1 MKELMKT
8 NSACL
13 VIAGHAPNEK
23 ERKEMPVYK
32 DEQRNSWYC
41 KCNYKDWLGE
51 SKSKMKRGFATK
63 REALQWERE
72 FLERQSASMDM
83 KFSSFVDVYFVDKAP
98 RLKERSVMTKRILI
112 ETKILP
118 YFGEKKMS
126 EITAV
131 DIIKWQNVLLNQEYK
146 PTYLRMIQNQMTAIF
161 NHAERLYDLKDN
173 PCKKVDKMGRAN
185 AKELNFWTKEEY
197 EVFIQGFTKSE
208 EMYRII
214 FQMLFWLGCRVGEL
228 LALTSED
235 INLENGTVSISKTYF
250 RRNQTDYITSPK
262 TESSNRKITI
272 PNFLQKELQRFLDRQ
287 YGLTAEERIFPIT
300 DRAIQKKMKQK
311 TELAKLKPIRVHDL
325 RHSHIALLIEK
336 GMQPLVIAQRVG
348 HDSVNTTM
356 NIYGHLY
363 PNKQKQVAD
372 MLNAEATGN
381 ATNNLVD
388 MATENHYRK
397 AGGWS

>member
-1 MKELMKT
+1 
-8 NSACL
+8 
-13 VIAGHAPNEK
+13 
-23 ERKEMPVYK
+23 MPVYK
-32 DEQRNSWYC
+32 DEKRNTWYC
-41 KCNYKDWLGE
+41 KCNYRDWLGE

-63 REALQWERE
+63 KEALEWERE
-72 FLERQSASMDM
+72 FLQRQSSSMDM
-83 KFSSFVDVYFVDKAP
+83 KLSSFVDVYFDDKAP
-98 RLKERSVMTKRILI
+98 RLKERSIMTKRTLI

-118 YFGEKKMS
+118 YFGDKQMND
-126 EITAV
+126 ITAV
-131 DIIKWQNVLLNQEYK
+131 DIIKWQNALLNQEYK
-146 PTYLRMIQNQMTAIF
+146 PTYLRMIQNQLTALF
-161 NHAERLYDLKDN
+161 NHAERFYDLKDN

-185 AKELNFWTKEEY
+185 AKELNFWTKDEF
-197 EVFIQGFTKSE
+197 EVFIQCFTEEE

-214 FQMLFWLGCRVGEL
+214 FLMLFWLGCRAGEL
-228 LALTSED
+228 LALTESD
-235 INLENGTVSISKTYF
+235 IDLEGGTVSISKTYF
-250 RRNQTDYITSPK
+250 RRNKTDYITAPK

-272 PNFLQKELQRFLDRQ
+272 PQFLQDEIKQFLDRQ
-287 YGLTAEERIFPIT
+287 YELMPEERIFPIT

-311 TELAKLKPIRVHDL
+311 TEQAKLKPIRVHDL

-372 MLNAEATGN
+372 LLNAEATGELK
-381 ATNNLVD
+381 NNLVD
-388 MATENHYRK
+388 METEKRFRK

>member
-1 MKELMKT
+1 
-8 NSACL
+8 
-13 VIAGHAPNEK
+13 
-23 ERKEMPVYK
+23 MPVYK
-32 DEQRNSWYC
+32 DEKRNTWYC

-63 REALQWERE
+63 KDAQQWERE
-72 FLERQSASMDM
+72 FLQRQSASMDM
-83 KFSSFVDVYFVDKAP
+83 KFASFVEVYFEDKAP
-98 RLKERSVMTKRILI
+98 RLKERSIMTKRILF
-112 ETKILP
+112 ETKIIP
-118 YFGEKKMS
+118 YFGEKQMN
-126 EITAV
+126 EITPV
-131 DIIKWQNVLLNQEYK
+131 DIIKWQNALLNQDYK
-146 PTYLRMIQNQMTAIF
+146 PTYLRMIQNQVTALF
-161 NHAERLYDLKDN
+161 NHAERFYQLKES

-185 AKELNFWTKEEY
+185 AKELNFWTKDEY
-197 EVFIQGFTKSE
+197 EQFIQGFTEEE

-214 FQMLFWLGCRVGEL
+214 FQMLFWLSCRVGEL

-235 INLENGTVSISKTYF
+235 IDFEGGTVSISKTYY
-250 RRNQTDYITSPK
+250 RRNQTDYITPPK

-272 PNFLQKELQRFLDRQ
+272 PKFLQEELKNFLDRQ
-287 YGLTAEERIFPIT
+287 YGLTPEERIFPIT

-325 RHSHIALLIEK
+325 RHSHIAFLIEK
-336 GMQPLVIAQRVG
+336 GLQPLVIAQRVG

-372 MLNAEATGN
+372 MLNAEATGEPESK
-381 ATNNLVD
+381 LVD
-388 MATENHYRK
+388 MATEMRYRK

>member
-1 MKELMKT
+1 
-8 NSACL
+8 
-13 VIAGHAPNEK
+13 
-23 ERKEMPVYK
+23 MPVYK
-32 DEQRNSWYC
+32 DEKRNTWYC
-41 KCNYKDWLGE
+41 KCNYRDWLGE

-63 REALQWERE
+63 KEALEWERE
-72 FLERQSASMDM
+72 FLQRQSSSMDM
-83 KFSSFVDVYFVDKAP
+83 KLSSFGDVYFDDKAP
-98 RLKERSVMTKRILI
+98 RLKERSIMTKRTLI

-118 YFGEKKMS
+118 YFGDKQMND
-126 EITAV
+126 ITAV
-131 DIIKWQNVLLNQEYK
+131 DIIKWQNALLNQEYK
-146 PTYLRMIQNQMTAIF
+146 PTYLRMIQNQLTALF
-161 NHAERLYDLKDN
+161 NHAERFYDLKDN

-185 AKELNFWTKEEY
+185 AKELNFWTKDEF
-197 EVFIQGFTKSE
+197 EVFIQCFTEEE

-214 FQMLFWLGCRVGEL
+214 FLMLFWLGCRVGEL
-228 LALTSED
+228 LALTESD
-235 INLENGTVSISKTYF
+235 IDLEGGTVSISKTYF
-250 RRNQTDYITSPK
+250 RRNKTDYITAPK

-272 PNFLQKELQRFLDRQ
+272 PQFLQDEIKQFLDRQ
-287 YGLTAEERIFPIT
+287 YELMPEERIFPIT

-311 TELAKLKPIRVHDL
+311 TEQAKLKPIRVHDL

-372 MLNAEATGN
+372 LLNAEATGELK
-381 ATNNLVD
+381 NNLVD
-388 MATENHYRK
+388 METEKRFRR

>member
-1 MKELMKT
+1 
-8 NSACL
+8 
-13 VIAGHAPNEK
+13 
-23 ERKEMPVYK
+23 MPVYK
-32 DEQRNSWYC
+32 DENRNTWYC
-41 KCNYKDWLGE
+41 KCNYRDWLGE

-63 REALQWERE
+63 KEALEWERE
-72 FLERQSASMDM
+72 FLQRQSASMDM
-83 KFSSFVDVYFVDKAP
+83 KLSSFVDVYFEDKAP
-98 RLKERSVMTKRILI
+98 RLKERSIMTKRTLI

-118 YFGEKKMS
+118 YFGDKQMN

-131 DIIKWQNVLLNQEYK
+131 DIIKWQNALLNQEYK
-146 PTYLRMIQNQMTAIF
+146 PTYLRMIQNQLTALF
-161 NHAERLYDLKDN
+161 NHAERFYDLKDN

-185 AKELNFWTKEEY
+185 AKELNFWTKDEF
-197 EVFIQGFTKSE
+197 EVFIQCFTEEE

-214 FQMLFWLGCRVGEL
+214 FLMLFWLGCRVGEL

-235 INLENGTVSISKTYF
+235 IDFENGTVSISKTYF
-250 RRNQTDYITSPK
+250 RRNKTDYITAPK

-272 PNFLQKELQRFLDRQ
+272 PQFLQKEIKQFLDRQ
-287 YGLTAEERIFPIT
+287 YELMPEERIFPIT

-311 TELAKLKPIRVHDL
+311 TEQARLKPIRVHDL

-372 MLNAEATGN
+372 LLNAEATGELE
-381 ATNNLVD
+381 NNLVD
-388 MATENHYRK
+388 METERRFRK

>member
-1 MKELMKT
+1 
-8 NSACL
+8 
-13 VIAGHAPNEK
+13 
-23 ERKEMPVYK
+23 MPVYK
-32 DEQRNSWYC
+32 DEKRNTWYC
-41 KCNYKDWLGE
+41 KCNYRDWLGE

-63 REALQWERE
+63 KEALEWERE
-72 FLERQSASMDM
+72 FLQRQSSSMDM
-83 KFSSFVDVYFVDKAP
+83 KLSSFVDVYFDDKAP
-98 RLKERSVMTKRILI
+98 RLKERSIMTKRTLI

-118 YFGEKKMS
+118 YFGDKQMND
-126 EITAV
+126 ITAV
-131 DIIKWQNVLLNQEYK
+131 DIIKWQNALLNQEYK
-146 PTYLRMIQNQMTAIF
+146 PTYLRMIQNQLTALF
-161 NHAERLYDLKDN
+161 NHAERFYDLKDN

-185 AKELNFWTKEEY
+185 AKELNFWTKDEF
-197 EVFIQGFTKSE
+197 EVFIQCFTEEE

-214 FQMLFWLGCRVGEL
+214 FLMLFWLGCRVGEL
-228 LALTSED
+228 LALTESD
-235 INLENGTVSISKTYF
+235 IDLEGGTVSISKTYF
-250 RRNQTDYITSPK
+250 RNKTDYITAPK

-272 PNFLQKELQRFLDRQ
+272 PQFLQDEIKQFLDRQ
-287 YGLTAEERIFPIT
+287 YELMPEERIFPIT

-311 TELAKLKPIRVHDL
+311 TEQAKLKPIRVHDL

-372 MLNAEATGN
+372 LLNAEATGELK
-381 ATNNLVD
+381 NNLVD
-388 MATENHYRK
+388 METEKRFRR

>member
-1 MKELMKT
+1 
-8 NSACL
+8 
-13 VIAGHAPNEK
+13 
-23 ERKEMPVYK
+23 MPVYK

-63 REALQWERE
+63 KEALQWERE

-83 KFSSFVDVYFVDKAP
+83 KFSSFVEVYFTDKAP

-131 DIIKWQNVLLNQEYK
+131 DIIKWQNTLLNQEYK

-173 PCKKVDKMGRAN
+173 PCKKMDKMGRAN

-197 EVFIQGFTKSE
+197 EVFIQGFTESE

-235 INLENGTVSISKTYF
+235 IDLENGTVSISKTYF

-272 PNFLQKELQRFLDRQ
+272 PDFLQKELQRFLDRQ
-287 YGLTAEERIFPIT
+287 YGLTAEERIFPST

-381 ATNNLVD
+381 AVNNLVD
-388 MATENHYRK
+388 MATERRYRK
-397 AGGWS
+397 VGGWS

>member
-1 MKELMKT
+1 
-8 NSACL
+8 
-13 VIAGHAPNEK
+13 
-23 ERKEMPVYK
+23 MPVYK
-32 DEQRNSWYC
+32 DEKRNTWFC

-63 REALQWERE
+63 KDAQQWERD
-72 FLERQSASMDM
+72 FLQKQSASMDM
-83 KFSSFVDVYFVDKAP
+83 KFASFVEVYFEDKAP
-98 RLKERSVMTKRILI
+98 RLKERSIMTKRTLF
-112 ETKILP
+112 ETKIIP
-118 YFGEKKMS
+118 YFGEKQMN

-131 DIIKWQNVLLNQEYK
+131 DIIKWQNALLNQDYK
-146 PTYLRMIQNQMTAIF
+146 PTYLRMIQNQMTALF
-161 NHAERLYDLKDN
+161 NHAEKFYDLKDN
-173 PCKKVDKMGRAN
+173 PCKKVDKMGRSN
-185 AKELNFWTKEEY
+185 AKELNFWTKDEY
-197 EVFIQGFTKSE
+197 EQFIQCFSPDE

-235 INLENGTVSISKTYF
+235 IDFENGTVNISKTYY
-250 RRNQTDYITSPK
+250 RRNQTDYITPPK

-272 PNFLQKELQRFLDRQ
+272 PKFLAEEMKDFVDRQ
-287 YGLTAEERIFPIT
+287 YGLTPEDRIFPIT

-311 TELAKLKPIRVHDL
+311 TEQAKLKPIRVHDL

-372 MLNAEATGN
+372 LLNAEATGEPES
-381 ATNNLVD
+381 NLVD
-388 MATENHYRK
+388 MATEMRLRK

>member
-1 MKELMKT
+1 
-8 NSACL
+8 
-13 VIAGHAPNEK
+13 
-23 ERKEMPVYK
+23 MPVYK
-32 DEQRNSWYC
+32 DEKRNTWYC

-63 REALQWERE
+63 KDAQQWERE
-72 FLERQSASMDM
+72 FLQRQSASMDM
-83 KFSSFVDVYFVDKAP
+83 KFASFVEVYFEDKAP
-98 RLKERSVMTKRILI
+98 RLKERSIMTKRILF
-112 ETKILP
+112 ETKIIP
-118 YFGEKKMS
+118 YFGEKQMN
-126 EITAV
+126 EITPV
-131 DIIKWQNVLLNQEYK
+131 DIIKWQNALLNQDYK
-146 PTYLRMIQNQMTAIF
+146 PTYLRMIQNQVTALF
-161 NHAERLYDLKDN
+161 NHAERFYQLKEN
-173 PCKKVDKMGRAN
+173 PCKKVEKMGRAN
-185 AKELNFWTKEEY
+185 AKELNFWTKDEY
-197 EVFIQGFTKSE
+197 EQFIQGFTEEE

-235 INLENGTVSISKTYF
+235 IDFEGGTVSISKTYY
-250 RRNQTDYITSPK
+250 RRNQTDYITPPK
-262 TESSNRKITI
+262 TESSNRMITI
-272 PNFLQKELQRFLDRQ
+272 PKFLQEELKNFLDMQ
-287 YGLTAEERIFPIT
+287 YGLTPEERIFPIT

-311 TELAKLKPIRVHDL
+311 TEQAKLKPIRVHDL

-372 MLNAEATGN
+372 MLNAEATGEPESK
-381 ATNNLVD
+381 LVD
-388 MATENHYRK
+388 MATEMRYRK

>member
-1 MKELMKT
+1 
-8 NSACL
+8 
-13 VIAGHAPNEK
+13 
-23 ERKEMPVYK
+23 MPVYK
-32 DEQRNSWYC
+32 EEKRNTWYC
-41 KCNYKDWLGE
+41 KCNYRDWLGE

-63 REALQWERE
+63 KEALEWERE
-72 FLERQSASMDM
+72 FLQRQSSSMDM
-83 KFSSFVDVYFVDKAP
+83 KLSSFVDVYFDDKAP
-98 RLKERSVMTKRILI
+98 RLKERSIMTKRTLI

-118 YFGEKKMS
+118 YFGDKQMN

-131 DIIKWQNVLLNQEYK
+131 DIIKWQNALLNQEYK
-146 PTYLRMIQNQMTAIF
+146 PTYLRMIQNQLTALF
-161 NHAERLYDLKDN
+161 NHAERFYDLKDN

-185 AKELNFWTKEEY
+185 AKELNFWTKDEF
-197 EVFIQGFTKSE
+197 EVFIQCFTEEE

-214 FQMLFWLGCRVGEL
+214 FLMLFWLGCRVGEL
-228 LALTSED
+228 LALTESD
-235 INLENGTVSISKTYF
+235 IDLEGGTVSISKTYF
-250 RRNQTDYITSPK
+250 RRNKTDYITAPK

-272 PNFLQKELQRFLDRQ
+272 PQFLQDEIKQFLDRQ
-287 YGLTAEERIFPIT
+287 YELMPEERIFPIT

-311 TELAKLKPIRVHDL
+311 TEQAKLKPIRVHDL

-372 MLNAEATGN
+372 LLNAEATGELK
-381 ATNNLVD
+381 NNLVD
-388 MATENHYRK
+388 METEKRFRR

>member
-1 MKELMKT
+1 
-8 NSACL
+8 
-13 VIAGHAPNEK
+13 
-23 ERKEMPVYK
+23 MPVYK
-32 DEQRNSWYC
+32 DEKRNTWFC

-63 REALQWERE
+63 KDAQQWERD
-72 FLERQSASMDM
+72 FLQKQSASMDM
-83 KFSSFVDVYFVDKAP
+83 KFASFVDVYFEDKAP
-98 RLKERSVMTKRILI
+98 RLKERSIMTKRTLF
-112 ETKILP
+112 ETKIIP
-118 YFGEKKMS
+118 YFGEKQMN

-131 DIIKWQNVLLNQEYK
+131 DIIKWQNALLNQDYK
-146 PTYLRMIQNQMTAIF
+146 PTYLRMIQNQMTALF
-161 NHAERLYDLKDN
+161 NHAEKFYDLKDN
-173 PCKKVDKMGRAN
+173 TCKKVDKMGRSN
-185 AKELNFWTKEEY
+185 AKELNFWTKDEY
-197 EVFIQGFTKSE
+197 EQFIQCFSPDE
-208 EMYRII
+208 EMYQII

-228 LALTSED
+228 LALTSQD
-235 INLENGTVSISKTYF
+235 IDFENGTVNISKTYY
-250 RRNQTDYITSPK
+250 RRNQTDYITPPK

-272 PNFLQKELQRFLDRQ
+272 PKFLAEEMKDFVDRQ
-287 YGLTAEERIFPIT
+287 YGLTPEDRIFPIT

-311 TELAKLKPIRVHDL
+311 TEQAKLKPIRVHDL

-372 MLNAEATGN
+372 LLNAEATGEPES
-381 ATNNLVD
+381 NLVD
-388 MATENHYRK
+388 MATEMRFRK

>member
-1 MKELMKT
+1 
-8 NSACL
+8 
-13 VIAGHAPNEK
+13 
-23 ERKEMPVYK
+23 MPVYK
-32 DEQRNSWYC
+32 DEKRNTWYC
-41 KCNYKDWLGE
+41 KCNYRDWLGE

-63 REALQWERE
+63 KEALEWERE
-72 FLERQSASMDM
+72 FLQRQSSSMDM
-83 KFSSFVDVYFVDKAP
+83 KLSSFVDVYFDDKAP
-98 RLKERSVMTKRILI
+98 RLKERSIMTKRTLI

-118 YFGEKKMS
+118 YFGDKQMND
-126 EITAV
+126 ITAV
-131 DIIKWQNVLLNQEYK
+131 DIIKWQNALLNQEYK
-146 PTYLRMIQNQMTAIF
+146 PTYLRMIQNQLTALF
-161 NHAERLYDLKDN
+161 NHAERFYDLKDN

-185 AKELNFWTKEEY
+185 AKELNFWTKDEF
-197 EVFIQGFTKSE
+197 EVFIQCFTEEE

-214 FQMLFWLGCRVGEL
+214 FMMLFWLGCRVGEL
-228 LALTSED
+228 LALTESD
-235 INLENGTVSISKTYF
+235 IDLEGGTVSISKTYF
-250 RRNQTDYITSPK
+250 RRNKTDYITAPK

-272 PNFLQKELQRFLDRQ
+272 PQFLQDEIKQFLDRQ
-287 YGLTAEERIFPIT
+287 YELMPEERIFPIT

-311 TELAKLKPIRVHDL
+311 TEQAKLKPIRVHDL

-372 MLNAEATGN
+372 LLNAEATGELK
-381 ATNNLVD
+381 NNLVD
-388 MATENHYRK
+388 METEKRFRR